1 MDPLSPA
8 RLAVLHVLYF
18 KVVIYWRQSWIL
30 HFICGLERLYLALN
44 EVLHGGYLL
53 GDGVGGIFAGV
64 PGVVV
69 IAPLHKDLV
78 LEVLGG
84 VLHEHLKRILPWV
97 LLLYF

>member
-18 KVVIYWRQSWIL
+18 KVVVHWGQGWIL
-30 HFICGLERLYLALN
+30 HLVCRRQGLHLALD

-53 GDGVGGIFAGV
+53 GDGVGGVLAPL

-69 IAPLHKDLV
+69 NAPLHKDLV

-84 VLHEHLKRILPWV
+84 VLHKHLEWILPLV